1 MQGKIYPSKSKLTLL
16 ISIPKTMEN
25 LAYIYAAQA
34 YSSHWDSISSLDA
47 LDGGRDLP
55 IIDSL
60 YMASI
65 AQPTPY
71 IEPKRTIGAT
81 GIGKFL
87 AGLKQS
93 RLSSLAWIRWL
104 AVAQSLLILSIAE
117 EAIAALQKG
126 SIGPTVSCV
135 QQVLKGYGY
144 YHGPIDGLYGSE
156 TEVAVRKYEGESSG
170 ISDGNLK
177 DSTLARMGCIPYP
190 IAIERSP
197 RPRALLH
204 YPRTPLPYPRT
215 PFPQPTVVL
224 SVGCDS
230 EAVKRLQLT
239 LRARGYFG
247 GPITGYYGQQ
257 TKLAVMRF
265 QQDYGLV
272 VDGIAGPMTLA
283 ALPGTRVLRWPVAYR
298 QVEYFY
304 VQYFPI

>member
-1 MQGKIYPSKSKLTLL
+1 MQGKIYLSKSKLALL
-16 ISIPKTMEN
+16 ISKPKTMEN

-34 YSSHWDSISSLDA
+34 YSSLKDSIPSLDGA
-47 LDGGRDLP
+47 RDLP

-65 AQPTPY
+65 VQPTPY
-71 IEPKRTIGAT
+71 IETKRTICASPGA

-126 SIGPTVSCV
+126 DIGPTVSCV
-135 QQVLKGYGY
+135 QQVLKRSGY

-156 TEVAVRKYEGESSG
+156 TEVAVRKYERESSR
-170 ISDGNLK
+170 IADGNLK
-177 DSTLARMGCIPYP
+177 DSTVARMGCIPYS
-190 IAIERSP
+190 IAIERFPYS
-197 RPRALLH
+197 
-204 YPRTPLPYPRT
+204 RTPLPRPRT
-215 PFPQPTVVL
+215 SFPQPTVVL

-230 EAVKRLQLT
+230 SAVTRLQLT

-247 GPITGYYGQQ
+247 GPITAYYGQQ

-272 VDGIAGPMTLA
+272 VDRIAGSVTLA
-283 ALPGTRVLRWPVAYR
+283 AILHNLRQFRTLLFVGA
-298 QVEYFY
+298 
-304 VQYFPI
+304 